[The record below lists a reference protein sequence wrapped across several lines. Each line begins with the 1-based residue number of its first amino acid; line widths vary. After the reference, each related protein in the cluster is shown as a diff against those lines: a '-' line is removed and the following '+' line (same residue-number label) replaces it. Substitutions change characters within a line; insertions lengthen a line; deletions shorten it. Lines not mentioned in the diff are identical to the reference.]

1 MDETYR
7 ANRYMKTMRELED
20 RTAERDK
27 LVREIE
33 DLQDR
38 LTEMWGEMGAYV
50 RDRVGLMGRSDK
62 KMGRTR
68 WRGPSKTDSRGNVRG
83 GRVRFP

>member
-1 MDETYR
+1 MDEIYR

-27 LVREIE
+27 LEREIE

-38 LTEMWGEMGAYV
+38 LTEMWGEMGDYG
-50 RDRVGLMGRSDK
+50 RNRVGLLGAER
-62 KMGRTR
+62 
-68 WRGPSKTDSRGNVRG
+68 
-83 GRVRFP
+83 

>member
-27 LVREIE
+27 LDREIE

-38 LTEMWGEMGAYV
+38 LTEMWGEMGDYA
-50 RDRVGLMGRSDK
+50 RSWAWWMGAER
-62 KMGRTR
+62 
-68 WRGPSKTDSRGNVRG
+68 
-83 GRVRFP
+83 

>member
-1 MDETYR
+1 MDEIYR

-27 LVREIE
+27 LDREIE

-38 LTEMWGEMGAYV
+38 LTEMWGEMGAYA
-50 RDRVGLMGRSDK
+50 RDRVGLMGAER
-62 KMGRTR
+62 
-68 WRGPSKTDSRGNVRG
+68 
-83 GRVRFP
+83 

>member
-7 ANRYMKTMRELED
+7 ANLYMKTMRELED

-27 LVREIE
+27 LDREIE

-38 LTEMWGEMGAYV
+38 LTEMWGEMGAYA
-50 RDRVGLMGRSDK
+50 RDRVGLMGAER
-62 KMGRTR
+62 
-68 WRGPSKTDSRGNVRG
+68 
-83 GRVRFP
+83 